1 MRTVV
6 TRHETPSGVW
16 EFAERA
22 PQPALRADFG
32 RLVGFEERY
41 RAPLRRLEVPF
52 AGAALI
58 VSLGPSHRMLDPER
72 PDAPAQVR
80 RSFIAGVHDQA
91 TLVEHD
97 GISRGLEI
105 HFTPLGAR
113 RFLGLPGGELTN
125 QVVEL
130 EDVLGREARELAEE
144 LDGLP
149 TWDAR
154 FDRLE
159 AAVLARAR
167 RAPLLPPAVE
177 WAWRRLRDTHGGAE
191 VGALARELGCSRRHL
206 ARSFGAEL
214 GLPPKALA
222 RVLRFERAA
231 GLLRAGRGLAD
242 VAYSCGYYDQPHFN
256 RDFRALAGTTP
267 TDFLAR
273 ALPGG
278 AGTAG

>member
-1 MRTVV
+1 MRAVV
-6 TRHETPSGVW
+6 TRHATPAGGW

-22 PQPALRADFG
+22 PHPSLRGDFA
-32 RLVGFEERY
+32 RIVGFDERY
-41 RAPLRRLEVPF
+41 RAPLRRLEIPF

-58 VSLGPSHRMLDPER
+58 VSLGPRHRMLDPAKPGAAPYER
-72 PDAPAQVR
+72 C
-80 RSFIAGVHDQA
+80 SFIAGVHDQA
-91 TLVEHD
+91 TVVEHD
-97 GISRGLEI
+97 GVASGLEI

-113 RFLGLPGGELTN
+113 RFLGIPGSELTN

-130 EDVLGREARELAEE
+130 EDVLGREARDLAEE
-144 LDGLP
+144 LGGLS
-149 TWDAR
+149 TWDER

-167 RAPLLPPAVE
+167 QAPLLPPAVE
-177 WAWRRLRDTHGGAE
+177 WAWRRLRDTHGGAP
-191 VGALARELGCSRRHL
+191 VRDLAGELGCSRRHL
-206 ARSFGAEL
+206 ARSVGAEL

-222 RVLRFERAA
+222 RVLRFERATA
-231 GLLRAGRGLAD
+231 LLRAGHDLAD

-267 TDFLAR
+267 TGFLAR